1 MSDTHEMMLRAIK
14 EAERTME
21 LATIEIIDLR
31 ANIHDLQI
39 ENERL
44 RARCTNYAM
53 RLKQYE
59 EGSL

>member
-1 MSDTHEMMLRAIK
+1 MIDITEAMIRQIQ

-21 LATIEIIDLR
+21 LATNEIIDLR
-31 ANIHDLQI
+31 AMIHDLQI

-44 RARCTNYAM
+44 RARTTNYAM
-53 RLKQYE
+53 RLKDYE

>member
-1 MSDTHEMMLRAIK
+1 MSDTYEMMLRAIQ

-44 RARCTNYAM
+44 RARCTNYVM
-53 RLKQYE
+53 RLKDYE
-59 EGSL
+59 EGQL